1 MNTKKRSFFAFL
13 FALCI
18 SITFFFF
25 LPPLPTFAEENCDMD
40 TDVLSLSCPSAI
52 LMEATTGGV
61 LYEKASDAPLP
72 MASVTKV
79 MTMLLIFEAIDEGQ
93 LSLSTD
99 VTVSEHA
106 ASMGGS
112 QVFLEAG
119 EVQPVE
125 TLLKCISIASANDA
139 SVAMAEAIAGSEEA
153 FVSQMNKK
161 AASLGMTNT
170 HFINCCGLDASEHYS
185 CAKDLAILSRE
196 LILRFPAIY
205 DYCQTWQEDIV
216 HTTARGQTPFTLT
229 NTNKLLKSY
238 PYATGLKTGSTSA
251 AKFCLSATAQKDSM
265 TLIAIIMAS
274 PTSKD
279 RVKDA
284 QTLFTYGFANAA
296 LYHDKTTDQSFW
308 VNVKKGT
315 KEQILA
321 IAKQDFSYLDQS
333 KQDLGKIKSKKNLPT
348 VLFAP
353 IKKGDTIGSIDYY
366 LKDTKIGSVPVV
378 ATENVASAGYKDT
391 LKQMFYS
398 YCLFSKSDGK

>member
-18 SITFFFF
+18 SLTFFFS
-25 LPPLPTFAEENCDMD
+25 LPPLPTFAEETCDTD
-40 TDVLSLSCPSAI
+40 TDVISLSCPSAI

-61 LYEKASDAPLP
+61 LYEKAADTPLP

-125 TLLKCISIASANDA
+125 ILLKCISIASANDA

-333 KQDLGKIKSKKNLPT
+333 KQDLGKIKSQKNLPT

>member
-1 MNTKKRSFFAFL
+1 MNTQKRSFFAFL

-18 SITFFFF
+18 SITFFFS

-119 EVQPVE
+119 EVQLVE

-170 HFINCCGLDASEHYS
+170 HFTVVGLMLPNIIPVP
-185 CAKDLAILSRE
+185 KIL
-196 LILRFPAIY
+196 
-205 DYCQTWQEDIV
+205 
-216 HTTARGQTPFTLT
+216 
-229 NTNKLLKSY
+229 
-238 PYATGLKTGSTSA
+238 
-251 AKFCLSATAQKDSM
+251 LS
-265 TLIAIIMAS
+265 
-274 PTSKD
+274 
-279 RVKDA
+279 
-284 QTLFTYGFANAA
+284 
-296 LYHDKTTDQSFW
+296 
-308 VNVKKGT
+308 
-315 KEQILA
+315 
-321 IAKQDFSYLDQS
+321 
-333 KQDLGKIKSKKNLPT
+333 
-348 VLFAP
+348 
-353 IKKGDTIGSIDYY
+353 
-366 LKDTKIGSVPVV
+366 
-378 ATENVASAGYKDT
+378 
-391 LKQMFYS
+391 
-398 YCLFSKSDGK
+398 